1 MNEPSS
7 SSGTSS
13 LSYIEKLV
21 GIAIA
26 LMSGWVAF
34 QSALV
39 KDSVELQA
47 AALDNIKLEIARNAD
62 DRETRK
68 LNHEITI
75 KIFEEVSDIY
85 KTPNQ
90 SPDQILNRLLAV
102 SALVEAIPQSDVRT
116 SLAAAVKA
124 AADNVSA
131 TVVNPSEAI
140 RLKTEAVKNKVDNTL
155 FRADQNE
162 LVGGAGKDRLAM
174 EKAANDSVVD
184 APKWANYDLDFFW
197 CESASG
203 SENAKRLAETA
214 VAVKQLDPNASG
226 RWRVRKLPIEINAKP
241 DYRVSGFKMHVTSDD
256 EEKIAQ
262 VLQGVL
268 SRQGVPPN
276 AEKFEIRRINYST
289 PWYISVFFCPLS
301 P

>member
-1 MNEPSS
+1 M
-7 SSGTSS
+7 
-13 LSYIEKLV
+13 
-21 GIAIA
+21 
-26 LMSGWVAF
+26 
-34 QSALV
+34 
-39 KDSVELQA
+39 
-47 AALDNIKLEIARNAD
+47 
-62 DRETRK
+62 
-68 LNHEITI
+68 
-75 KIFEEVSDIY
+75 
-85 KTPNQ
+85 
-90 SPDQILNRLLAV
+90 
-102 SALVEAIPQSDVRT
+102 
-116 SLAAAVKA
+116 
-124 AADNVSA
+124 
-131 TVVNPSEAI
+131 VNPSDAI

-162 LVGGAGKDRLAM
+162 LVGGASKDRVAM

-197 CESASG
+197 CESANG
-203 SENAKRLAETA
+203 SENAKRLAESA
-214 VAVKQLDPNASG
+214 AAVKQLDPNASG

-268 SRQGVPPN
+268 SQQGMPPN

-289 PWYISVFFCPLS
+289 PWYISVFFCPVS